1 MTNPTALEGVKVLD
15 LTQIMA
21 GPYCTMMLA
30 DMGADVVK
38 IEKPGGGDDTRRMG
52 PPFIEGESTAFLGIN
67 RNKRSIVVDL
77 RSDEGREI
85 VLDMARRYD
94 VLVQNFRPGSLER
107 MGLGYEQVREL
118 NPATGSFDCCNLK
131 RPTFIRHS
139 REGGNPEGLAARQS
153 IGDYTANLDNRNTLN
168 PAMVY
173 CTISGFGVTG
183 PYARR
188 GGFDLVAQGMSGLM
202 SVTGHPESP
211 PTKIGVPVCDL
222 NAGMFAAIGILTAYI
237 NRLKTGQGQHV
248 DTSLLEGGIAYTFWE
263 SAMYF
268 ATGESPEPK
277 GSAHRLTAPYQAFET
292 SDGYV
297 NIGAANQANWERL
310 CVAIGRDE
318 LLSDARFI
326 EPKDRMNNLDE
337 LIATLEHTFSQK
349 TSDRWLKTLEAA
361 GVPAG
366 PIYDLEQVYDDP
378 QVRSREMIVETDHP
392 VAGRVSN
399 IGIPVKLS
407 ETPGRFRSPAPTL
420 GQHTDE
426 VLRQLGRSDDE
437 IAELR
442 SEGVVA

>member
-1 MTNPTALEGVKVLD
+1 MTDSAALEGVKVLD
-15 LTQIMA
+15 FTQIMA

-38 IEKPGGGDDTRRMG
+38 VEKPNGGDDTRRMG
-52 PPFIEGESTAFLGIN
+52 PPFIEGESAAFLGIN

-85 VLDMARRYD
+85 VMEMARGYD

-118 NPATGSFDCCNLK
+118 NPA
-131 RPTFIRHS
+131 
-139 REGGNPEGLAARQS
+139 
-153 IGDYTANLDNRNTLN
+153 
-168 PAMVY
+168 MVY

-183 PYARR
+183 PYAWR
-188 GGFDLVAQGMSGLM
+188 GGFDLVTQGMSGLM
-202 SVTGHPESP
+202 SVTGHPDSP
-211 PTKIGVPVCDL
+211 PTKVGVPVCDL

-237 NRLKTGQGQHV
+237 NRLKTGEGQHV

-268 ATGESPEPK
+268 ATGDVPGPK

-310 CVAIGRDE
+310 CAAIGREE
-318 LLSDARFI
+318 LVSDSKFV
-326 EPKDRMNNLDE
+326 EPRDRMDNLDE
-337 LIATLEHTFSQK
+337 LIATLEQTFSQK
-349 TSDRWLKTLEAA
+349 SSEYWLDALEAA

-366 PIYDLEQVYDDP
+366 PIYDIRQVYEDP
-378 QVRSREMIVETDHP
+378 QVRAREMIFETDHP
-392 VAGRVSN
+392 VAGRTSN
-399 IGIPVKLS
+399 IGIPIKLS
-407 ETPGRFRSPAPTL
+407 ETPGRFQRPAPTL

-426 VLRQLGRSDDE
+426 VLRELGRSDGE
-437 IAELR
+437 IAALR
-442 SEGVVA
+442 AQGSVA

>member
-1 MTNPTALEGVKVLD
+1 MTNSTALEGVKVLD

-38 IEKPGGGDDTRRMG
+38 VEKPNGGDDTRRMG
-52 PPFIEGESTAFLGIN
+52 PPFIEGESAAFLGIN

-85 VLDMARRYD
+85 VMDMVRRYD
-94 VLVQNFRPGSLER
+94 ILVQNFRPGSLER

-118 NPATGSFDCCNLK
+118 NPA
-131 RPTFIRHS
+131 
-139 REGGNPEGLAARQS
+139 
-153 IGDYTANLDNRNTLN
+153 
-168 PAMVY
+168 MVY

-183 PYARR
+183 PYATR
-188 GGFDLVAQGMSGLM
+188 GGFDLVTQGMSGLM
-202 SVTGHPESP
+202 SVTGHPDSP
-211 PTKIGVPVCDL
+211 PTKVGVPLCDL

-237 NRLKTGQGQHV
+237 NCLKTGEGQHV

-268 ATGESPEPK
+268 ATGDVPGPK

-310 CVAIGRDE
+310 CAAIGRYE
-318 LLSDARFI
+318 LVSDPRFV
-326 EPKDRMNNLDE
+326 EPRDRMDNLDE
-337 LIATLEHTFSQK
+337 LIATLEQTFSQR
-349 TSDRWLKTLEAA
+349 SSGYWLDALEAA

-366 PIYDLEQVYDDP
+366 PIYDIQQVYDDP
-378 QVRSREMIVETDHP
+378 QVRAREMIVETEHP
-392 VAGRVSN
+392 VAGRTNN

-407 ETPGRFRSPAPTL
+407 ETPGRFQRPAPTL

-426 VLRQLGRSDDE
+426 VLRELGWPGKK
-437 IAELR
+437 IAALR
-442 SEGVVA
+442 SQGVVA

>member
-1 MTNPTALEGVKVLD
+1 MTDTTALEGVKVLD

-38 IEKPGGGDDTRRMG
+38 VEKPNGGDDTRRMG
-52 PPFIEGESTAFLGIN
+52 PPFIEGESAAFLGIN

-85 VLDMARRYD
+85 VLDMARQYD

-118 NPATGSFDCCNLK
+118 NPA
-131 RPTFIRHS
+131 
-139 REGGNPEGLAARQS
+139 
-153 IGDYTANLDNRNTLN
+153 
-168 PAMVY
+168 MVY

-183 PYARR
+183 PYATR
-188 GGFDLVAQGMSGLM
+188 GGFDLVTQGMSGLM
-202 SVTGHPESP
+202 SVTGHPDSP
-211 PTKIGVPVCDL
+211 PTKVGVPLCDL

-237 NRLKTGQGQHV
+237 NRLKTGEGQHV

-268 ATGESPEPK
+268 ATGDVPGPK

-310 CVAIGRDE
+310 CTAIERNE
-318 LLSDARFI
+318 LVSDPRFT
-326 EPKDRMNNLDE
+326 EPSDRMNNLDE
-337 LIATLEHTFSQK
+337 LISTLEQTFSQR
-349 TSDRWLKTLEAA
+349 SSEYWLDRLEDA

-366 PIYDLEQVYDDP
+366 PIYDIRQVYEDP
-378 QVRSREMIVETDHP
+378 QARAREMVVETEHP
-392 VAGRVSN
+392 VAGRTSN
-399 IGIPVKLS
+399 IGIPIKLS
-407 ETPGRFRSPAPTL
+407 ETPGRFRRPAPTL
-420 GQHTDE
+420 GQHTNE
-426 VLRQLGRSDDE
+426 VLKQLGRSEDE
-437 IAELR
+437 IDALR
-442 SEGVVA
+442 SREVVA

>member
-15 LTQIMA
+15 MTQIMA

-38 IEKPGGGDDTRRMG
+38 IEKPNGGDDTRRMG
-52 PPFIEGESTAFLGIN
+52 PPFIKGESAAFLGIN
-67 RNKRSIVVDL
+67 RNKRSVVVDV
-77 RSDEGREI
+77 RSDQGREI
-85 VLDMARRYD
+85 VQDMARRSD
-94 VLVQNFRPGSLER
+94 VFVQNFRPGSLER
-107 MGLGYEQVREL
+107 MGLGYEHIREI
-118 NPATGSFDCCNLK
+118 NPA
-131 RPTFIRHS
+131 I
-139 REGGNPEGLAARQS
+139 
-153 IGDYTANLDNRNTLN
+153 
-168 PAMVY
+168 VY
-173 CTISGFGVTG
+173 CVISGFGVTG

-202 SVTGHPESP
+202 SVTGHPDSP

-222 NAGMFAAIGILTAYI
+222 NAGMFAALGILTAYI

-268 ATGESPEPK
+268 ATGQAPGAR

-297 NIGAANQANWERL
+297 NIGAANQINWERL
-310 CVAIGRDE
+310 CAAIGRDE
-318 LLSDARFI
+318 LVSDPRFV
-326 EPKDRMNNLDE
+326 EPRDRMENLDALTE
-337 LIATLEHTFSQK
+337 TLEKTFARK
-349 TSDRWLKTLEAA
+349 PSDYWLETLEAA

-366 PIYDLEQVYDDP
+366 PIYDIEQALRDP
-378 QVRSREMIVETDHP
+378 QARARDMVVETDHP
-392 VAGRVSN
+392 VAGRAGN

-407 ETPGRFRSPAPTL
+407 ETPGRFRLPAPTL

-426 VLRQLGRSDDE
+426 ALRELGRSDDQ
-437 IAELR
+437 IAKLR
-442 SEGVVA
+442 AQGVIA